1 MNLSDAIASALPLL
15 RAEAEAR
22 MLDGCIVARS
32 GTGPGSVNEA
42 DGTVTPP
49 APTSVYSGPCR
60 VQVPQGVEHDTD
72 SGGEWLSVQAVIVS
86 LPVDGSGGV
95 RIGDRVTVT
104 ACTFDASLVGV
115 DYVVRGLHRKTD
127 ATARR
132 LRCEEAN

>member
-1 MNLSDAIASALPLL
+1 MNLSDAITSALPLL

-22 MLDGCIVARS
+22 MLDGCIVTRA
-32 GTGPGSVNEA
+32 GAGPGSVNEA

-49 APTSVYSGPCR
+49 ASTTVYSGPCR
-60 VQVPQGVEHDTD
+60 VQVPQGVEQDTD
-72 SGGEWLSVQAVIVS
+72 SGGEWLSVQAVVVS

-95 RIGDRVTVT
+95 EIGDRVTVT
-104 ACTFDASLVGV
+104 ACAFDASLVRV